1 MLLCETHRIAGGREE
16 KLPQAHVLE
25 RQALKQILFLRRGSQ
40 LQRQKNLKRKIPLRI
55 ARTHDPIWLPYIP
68 RNYEFQLKFVFIY

>member
-1 MLLCETHRIAGGREE
+1 VIGQLGTLMLLRETHRIADGREE

-40 LQRQKNLKRKIPLRI
+40 LQRQKKPETKNPPADCQDTRPNMGTL
-55 ARTHDPIWLPYIP
+55 YS
-68 RNYEFQLKFVFIY
+68 